1 MTAAARA
8 RRRTPEAAPVWVA
21 RTPPRVA
28 PSGPGAEWGPATRA
42 SPATSAV
49 QLQPPAK
56 VRGPLLRAEPG
67 RQELRARGRSLR
79 ADSPVRVNHPP
90 TSRASLFPS
99 PPSCPSPPRSRPSGH
114 RWCPRTRAATW
125 PDGAR
130 PQARTSEPFLSLLGS
145 RPGDFLTEHRARRPR
160 TLEAEADALEQA
172 TPGATWKKAGAG

>member
-8 RRRTPEAAPVWVA
+8 RRRTPEAAPERVA